1 MRKFS
6 VGLMS
11 MLMIG
16 AALAAPAV
24 AQSPAQTTLT
34 IDAKVIPN
42 KAGTPKNPQGVRI
55 ESSAKFFSPPG
66 VEPPVVTHGFAL
78 FPRNGNWNGG
88 KYPKCTERILEREG
102 VDGCPK
108 KSRIGHADAT
118 AYADNVITRPDI
130 EIFNGGQKLALAYV
144 TLYNPA
150 FVQEAIPVRIQEL
163 PNGKWKYKVSLRVP
177 ENLQVV
183 AGVPIAARSIK
194 GWIGSKSSDLITT
207 TSCPKSRRWPFEL
220 TAYFTSGEPYT
231 HRDSVPCRP
240 SGS

>member
-1 MRKFS
+1 MRKS
-6 VGLMS
+6 SIAWMS
-11 MLMIG
+11 LLVLG
-16 AALAAPAV
+16 AAIAAPSV
-24 AQSPAQTTLT
+24 AQPPPQTTFT
-34 IDAKVIPN
+34 IDAEVIPN
-42 KAGTPKNPQGVRI
+42 KAGTPQKPQGVKIR
-55 ESSAKFFSPPG
+55 SSARFHSPPG
-66 VEPPVVTHGFAL
+66 VDPPIVTHGFAL

-88 KYPKCTERILEREG
+88 KYPKCTLRILKREG

-108 KSRIGHADAT
+108 RSRIGHADAT

-130 EIFNGGQKLALAYV
+130 EIFNGGQKLAFAYV

-150 FVQEAIPVRIQEL
+150 FVQEPIPVRIQEL
-163 PNGKWKYKVSLRVP
+163 KSGPWKYKASLKVP

-194 GWIGSKSSDLITT
+194 GWVGRGNIIET

-220 TAYFTSGEPYT
+220 TAFFTSGQPYT

>member
-6 VGLMS
+6 ITWMS
-11 MLMIG
+11 MLVVG
-16 AALAAPAV
+16 AALAAPSL
-24 AQSPAQTTLT
+24 AQAPQTTLT

-55 ESSAKFFSPPG
+55 ESSARFFSPPG

-88 KYPKCTERILEREG
+88 KYPKCTERILDRRG
-102 VDGCPK
+102 VGGCPK
-108 KSRIGHADAT
+108 KSKIGHADAT
-118 AYADNVITRPDI
+118 AYADTVITRPVI

-150 FVQEAIPVRIQEL
+150 FVQEALPIRIQEIKSG
-163 PNGKWKYKVSLRVP
+163 PWKYKASLKVP

-194 GWIGSKSSDLITT
+194 GWIGRGELITT
-207 TSCPKSRRWPFEL
+207 TSCPKNRRWPYEL
-220 TAYFTSGEPYT
+220 KAYFTIGVPYT
-231 HRDSVPCRP
+231 HRDAVPCRP